1 MADIHGS
8 PADAPQGGVSQ
19 FSIQAPYDPGPV
31 SPVVTGCDDD
41 AGGRDPVSG
50 TVDGAE
56 AAASARLSELQSD
69 TYGQGSTI
77 GDVMD
82 LAPVDSNASVATW
95 GPYTPQQPPSGSFT

>member
-8 PADAPQGGVSQ
+8 PADGAQAGVSQ
-19 FSIQAPYDPGPV
+19 FSIQAPYDPGTI
-31 SPVVTGCDDD
+31 SPVMTGCDDD

-56 AAASARLSELQSD
+56 AAASARLAELQSD
-69 TYGQGSTI
+69 VGQGSTI
-77 GDVMD
+77 GDLMD
-82 LAPVDSNASVATW
+82 LAPVDSSASVATW